1 LLFRSSPIDRDT
13 RAKKIALTLARAGY
27 DVVVLTPVSPGE
39 STDERRLGPVR
50 VVPVVLS
57 TTFQDIHR
65 NVLAARRRRPMPVI
79 SRLPVDEYVT
89 RLSERRA
96 VVRAAAKRA
105 ANLRRSASLS
115 PRGVLHLG
123 RWALAR
129 SLVVPAKL
137 FVSGLRQRQE
147 GQVRF
152 DRWRRSAWSAY
163 DDRRLQTTFLA
174 TDKGV
179 LPELVDI
186 GQAHWRALHEVAPD
200 VIHAHHPLVLPA
212 ALRAAR
218 RLSSE
223 GRPCRVL
230 YDARENFAG
239 IPSEEQG
246 SPRRHAVLVRQE
258 ARAIGAVDAVV
269 TVSEPIATELHQRYG
284 LSRRPTVVL
293 NVPVG
298 AEPSKGPTVRDS
310 AGLGPEVPLLVYSGG
325 ISHARGI
332 DVLVRALADLP
343 DVHVVLVPVP
353 HPHPMEAEL
362 RALAVELGVQNRLH
376 VVPPTGQDA
385 LIRYLSG
392 ADVAIH
398 PMPGG
403 SPNHDQ
409 ALPNKLFEYLH
420 ARLPLVVSDARL
432 MSDFVRRNDLGAV
445 FRSGDAAD
453 LARAVRQVLDFPPSV
468 DHLTDLANEFS
479 WQGQEDAVLS
489 VYAELAPLSTAPPE
503 RSQTFPSLIV
513 TGQASAVEL
522 PASPEQ

>member
-1 LLFRSSPIDRDT
+1 MTESSSAEQRTAPRVVLFRPSPIDRDT
-13 RAKKIALTLARAGY
+13 RAKKIALTLVRGGY
-27 DVVVLTPVSPGE
+27 DVVILTPVSPGE

-50 VVPVVLS
+50 VLPVVLS
-57 TTFQDIHR
+57 TAFQDLH
-65 NVLAARRRRPMPVI
+65 NTLLVARRRRPLPIV

-96 VVRAAAKRA
+96 AVRLAVRRA
-105 ANLRRSASLS
+105 RSLRRRVSLTS
-115 PRGVLHLG
+115 PRGLLYLG

-129 SLVVPAKL
+129 AESVRSKL
-137 FVSGLRQRQE
+137 SASGLRRRQE

-152 DRWRRSAWSAY
+152 DQLRRWTWTAFDKR
-163 DDRRLQTTFLA
+163 RRLTPFLA
-174 TDKGV
+174 TDKGA
-179 LPELVDI
+179 LPELVDV
-186 GQAHWRALHEVAPD
+186 GQAYWRALDDLAPD

-218 RLSSE
+218 RLNSK

-239 IPSEEQG
+239 IPAEEQG

-258 ARAIGAVDAVV
+258 VRAIRAVDAVV

-293 NVPVG
+293 NVPVS
-298 AEPSKGPTVRDS
+298 AEQGDGPTVRDA

-325 ISHARGI
+325 ISRARGI
-332 DVLVRALADLP
+332 EVLVRALAELP
-343 DVHVVLVPVP
+343 GVHAVLVPVP
-353 HPHPMEAEL
+353 HPHPMERGLREL
-362 RALAVELGVQNRLH
+362 SAELGVQDRLH

-403 SPNHDQ
+403 SANHDQ

-432 MSDFVRRNDLGAV
+432 MSDFVRRNDLGGV
-445 FRSGDAAD
+445 FRSGDASD
-453 LARAVRQVLDFPPSV
+453 LARAVRQVLDFPP
-468 DHLTDLANEFS
+468 
-479 WQGQEDAVLS
+479 W
-489 VYAELAPLSTAPPE
+489 STIWRTLP
-503 RSQTFPSLIV
+503 RSTPGNGRRMGS
-513 TGQASAVEL
+513 
-522 PASPEQ
+522 